1 MKTMPAV
8 LKNKIRQLQNALKKA
23 ALLEIE
29 VSEIIKSYGVDPDY
43 LSACR
48 CDDKY
53 TEALAFV
60 SNAEG
65 DVEDNIL
72 LIEEVFLYHANKN
85 R

>member
-1 MKTMPAV
+1 MPAV
-8 LKNKIRQLQNALKKA
+8 LKNKIRQLQKAHQKA
-23 ALLEIE
+23 AQLEFELAEMIE
-29 VSEIIKSYGVDPDY
+29 SYGVDPDY

-48 CDDKY
+48 DDDRY

-72 LIEEVFLYHANKN
+72 HIEEVFLYHVNKN
-85 R
+85 A